1 MLLVNLKG
9 SDNVMGNWWWNNKI
23 TMPHQWS
30 LGTLRS
36 HHAPLSRLL
45 ACHFATHGKPKPF
58 DVWLATISIDG
69 WIRFK
74 PKKPIS
80 SP

>member
-1 MLLVNLKG
+1 
-9 SDNVMGNWWWNNKI
+9 
-23 TMPHQWS
+23 

-36 HHAPLSRLL
+36 HHAPLGRLL

-69 WIRFK
+69 WIIFRKKKTNFIPLDLVVMFARPFDKKFK
-74 PKKPIS
+74 IQNFIKKNHG
-80 SP
+80 